1 MTTPYDSAL
10 RHNAR
15 TLNSLR
21 LEIARAVS
29 EDEALARRSRMLGE
43 TAQRARADQV
53 RDPLLDT
60 SRYLAQAA
68 AHRRSIERRRLE
80 VAAEMGKL
88 QDSAGSVAAE
98 LQAIRQL
105 AATHRLTEV
114 RRRNAA
120 EQRGIDDRF
129 AALRRLR

>member
-1 MTTPYDSAL
+1 MNTPYDAAM

-15 TLNSLR
+15 ALDTLR

-29 EDEALARRSRMLGE
+29 EDEALARRSRALGE
-43 TAQRARADQV
+43 DAQRVRTEQI

-68 AHRRSIERRRLE
+68 VRRHSIERRRLE
-80 VAAEMGKL
+80 VAAEMAQL

-98 LQAIRQL
+98 MHAIGQL
-105 AATHRLTEV
+105 AATHRLSEA
-114 RRRNAA
+114 RRRSAT
-120 EQRGIDDRF
+120 EQRAIDDRF
-129 AALRRLR
+129 AALRTLR

>member
-1 MTTPYDSAL
+1 MTTPYDAAM

-15 TLNSLR
+15 ALDSLR

-29 EDEALARRSRMLGE
+29 EEQALARRARALGE
-43 TAQRARADQV
+43 DAQRARADQI

-68 AHRRSIERRRLE
+68 AHRRSIERRRGE
-80 VAAEMGKL
+80 IAVEMGQL

-105 AATHRLTEV
+105 AATHRLGEA
-114 RRRNAA
+114 RRLSAV
-120 EQRGIDDRF
+120 EQRAIDDRF
-129 AALRRLR
+129 ASLRTLR